1 MSQPILPPPGSDN
14 TNTRLAPSIYIS
26 QLQSQQDEALERV
39 TATSRLLSAS
49 PFFPSAGDKEVSGAE
64 RSQAFDSQRP
74 SSTPIEHSDLMK
86 MWIPPKRELPFP
98 KPRKSSKSKSSS
110 TPELPPVL
118 PKPTS
123 ETTADSL
130 PKVQEVQAD
139 VASTPVKKPAPKK
152 RVAQR
157 KATNSRSTGQQVRNE
172 EAPANEI
179 IEESIPKLA
188 SIQEEPDQVS
198 PLAAKSAAAS
208 FRPASAPG
216 LISKAIL
223 PPKKR
228 AAPPPRPAS
237 IAKRPKMVDAAT
249 QTQTLS
255 GRDHFAAQ
263 STAPNSTPDFVA
275 DTPSPVSPPENYLN
289 DLDVFITK
297 HNPQPKPKELWKTPR
312 YTGADEAHR
321 QMMLND
327 FICENLENPDFLQL
341 CQDAEFAWRRIGLGM

>member
-1 MSQPILPPPGSDN
+1 MSQTILPPSSSDN
-14 TNTRLAPSIYIS
+14 TNTRLAPSLYIS
-26 QLQSQQDEALERV
+26 QLQSQQDEALERA
-39 TATSRLLSAS
+39 TATSRLLPAS
-49 PFFPSAGDKEVSGAE
+49 PFFSSAGDKKVSGAE
-64 RSQAFDSQRP
+64 KSQAIDSQRP

-86 MWIPPKRELPFP
+86 LWIPPKRELPFP
-98 KPRKSSKSKSSS
+98 KPRKSSNSKSSS
-110 TPELPPVL
+110 TPDLPSVL

-123 ETTADSL
+123 QTTDSL
-130 PKVQEVQAD
+130 PKAQEVQAD
-139 VASTPVKKPAPKK
+139 AASTPVKKPAPKK

-157 KATNSRSTGQQVRNE
+157 KATNTKPPGQQVLNE

-179 IEESIPKLA
+179 IKESIPKLA
-188 SIQEEPDQVS
+188 SIQEEPDQFS
-198 PLAAKSAAAS
+198 PLAAKSASAS

-228 AAPPPRPAS
+228 TAPPPRPAS

-249 QTQTLS
+249 QTQALS
-255 GRDHFAAQ
+255 GRDHFAAR

-275 DTPSPVSPPENYLN
+275 DTPSPASPPESYLN
-289 DLDVFITK
+289 DLDAFITK